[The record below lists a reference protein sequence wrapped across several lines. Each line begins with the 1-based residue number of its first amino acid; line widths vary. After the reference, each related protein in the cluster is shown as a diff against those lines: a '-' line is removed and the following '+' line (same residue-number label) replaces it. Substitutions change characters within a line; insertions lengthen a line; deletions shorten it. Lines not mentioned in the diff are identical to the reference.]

1 MQTDDT
7 VLWAVTDGVAT
18 ITFNRPEA
26 HNAQN
31 PRLEQRYLDLLVRAD
46 DDPDVRAVIVTGAG
60 RSFCVGGDVAVAQ
73 QVIDAGGW
81 AKEIPHPMER
91 FALAI
96 RKPVVAAINGGC
108 AGVGLV
114 YAVTCDVRFAARG
127 AKIATSFSRRGCVA
141 ERGLSWTLPRLI
153 GQGHASDLLL
163 SGRAIVAE
171 EAERMGLV
179 NRVVER
185 DELMDVARAW
195 AVDVAANCSPSAMA
209 TIKRQLLD
217 DTHNDLPT
225 ALTQAGEHVMA
236 ATSGESDFREGFASF
251 RENRPAVFGA
261 LPPLPSRG
269 GKFTLDS
276 WTEDSGV

>member
-1 MQTDDT
+1 MDTDDT
-7 VLWAVTDGVAT
+7 VLWDVTDGVAT

-46 DDPDVRAVIVTGAG
+46 DDRDVRAVIVTGAG
-60 RSFCVGGDVAVAQ
+60 RSFCVGGDAAVAQ

-81 AKEIPHPMER
+81 AKGIPHPMER
-91 FALAI
+91 FAMAV

-114 YAVTCDVRFAARG
+114 YAATCDVRFAARG
-127 AKIATSFSRRGCVA
+127 VKIATSFSRRGCVA
-141 ERGLSWTLPRLI
+141 ERGLSWMLPRLI
-153 GQGHASDLLL
+153 GHGHASDLLL

-185 DELMDVARAW
+185 DQLMDVARTW
-195 AVDVAANCSPSAMA
+195 ASDVAANCSPSAMA

-217 DTHNDLPT
+217 DTGNDLST
-225 ALTQAGEHVMA
+225 ALAQAGEHVMT
-236 ATSGESDFREGFASF
+236 ATSGEPDFREGFASF
-251 RENRPAVFGA
+251 RENRPAAFQE

-269 GKFTLDS
+269 GKFTLES
-276 WTEDSGV
+276 WTEDSRG